1 MKRYGR
7 YDARTPRKADADE
20 EVAAVAKD
28 ALDYLDQHRDLF
40 LWKSEITLRYQ
51 RALTF
56 WSVLIITVFGLG
68 LQIDRIA
75 GIELKELDEFQRLL
89 VNAGVIAVLL
99 YHWVMYQVHEY
110 HDRFLDDLRSELVEL
125 AFASKLKNAM
135 RRADEIGRS
144 GGISEELAK
153 RGRAAWEK
161 IVKGTSPTTFGLLR
175 LMGIV
180 PPLLFLAAMVVLSL
194 EYGAV
199 NILFMLV
206 VFIPPIVRWIERK
219 LVRRRALRD
228 DG

>member
-28 ALDYLDQHRDLF
+28 VLDYLDQHRDLF

-68 LQIDRIA
+68 LQVDRIA

-110 HDRFLDDLRSELVEL
+110 HDRFRDDLRSELVEL
-125 AFASKLKNAM
+125 
-135 RRADEIGRS
+135 
-144 GGISEELAK
+144 
-153 RGRAAWEK
+153 
-161 IVKGTSPTTFGLLR
+161 T
-175 LMGIV
+175 
-180 PPLLFLAAMVVLSL
+180 
-194 EYGAV
+194 YGCH
-199 NILFMLV
+199 
-206 VFIPPIVRWIERK
+206 
-219 LVRRRALRD
+219 
-228 DG
+228 